1 MRAYT
6 VAATAVTL
14 DVPAKWVDNA
24 LSHHHV
30 PGVARRRQ
38 GVARRLSY
46 QAVLTLEVALRLVRT
61 LGVPLP
67 RSIELATV
75 LISDPKSRQ
84 SLGAGSG
91 LSLAIDIEAI
101 EAHVARLL
109 AHAVEVAPSP
119 RRGRPTGRK

>member
-14 DVPAKWVDNA
+14 DVPAKWVDNV

-38 GVARRLSY
+38 GVTRKLSY

-61 LGVPLP
+61 LSVPLP

-84 SLGAGSG
+84 SPGGSSG
-91 LSLAIDIEAI
+91 LSLSIDIESI
-101 EAHVARLL
+101 EAHVVKLL

>member
-14 DVPAKWVDNA
+14 DVPVKWVDNA

-30 PGVARRRQ
+30 LGVAKRRQ
-38 GVARRLSY
+38 GVARKLSY
-46 QAVLTLEVALRLVRT
+46 QAVLTLEVALRIVRA
-61 LGVPLP
+61 LGAPLP

-75 LISDPKSRQ
+75 LVSDPKSRQ
-84 SLGAGSG
+84 SLGAASG
-91 LSLAIDIEAI
+91 LSLGIDIESI

-119 RRGRPTGRK
+119 RRGRPTTRK

>member
-14 DVPAKWVDNA
+14 DVPVKWVDNA

-30 PGVARRRQ
+30 PGVAKRRQ
-38 GVARRLSY
+38 GVARKLSY
-46 QAVLTLEVALRLVRT
+46 QAVLTLEVALRIVRA
-61 LGVPLP
+61 LGAPLP

-84 SLGAGSG
+84 SLGATSG
-91 LSLAIDIEAI
+91 LSLGIDIESI

-119 RRGRPTGRK
+119 RRGRPTTRK

>member
-14 DVPAKWVDNA
+14 DVPVKWVDNA

-30 PGVARRRQ
+30 PGVAKRRQ
-38 GVARRLSY
+38 GVARKLSY
-46 QAVLTLEVALRLVRT
+46 QAVLTLEVALRLVSA
-61 LGVPLP
+61 LGAPLP
-67 RSIELATV
+67 RAIELATV

-84 SLGAGSG
+84 SLGSG
-91 LSLAIDIEAI
+91 LSLGIDIESI
-101 EAHVARLL
+101 EAHVAKLL

-119 RRGRPTGRK
+119 

>member
-14 DVPAKWVDNA
+14 DVPVKWVDNA

-30 PGVARRRQ
+30 PGVAKRRQ
-38 GVARRLSY
+38 GVARKLSY
-46 QAVLTLEVALRLVRT
+46 QAVLTLEVALRLVRA
-61 LGVPLP
+61 LGAPLP

-84 SLGAGSG
+84 SLGAASG
-91 LSLAIDIEAI
+91 LSLGIDIESI

-119 RRGRPTGRK
+119 RRGRPTTRK

>member
-14 DVPAKWVDNA
+14 DVPVKWVDNA

-30 PGVARRRQ
+30 PGVAKRRQ
-38 GVARRLSY
+38 GVARKLSY
-46 QAVLTLEVALRLVRT
+46 QAVLTLEVALRIVRA
-61 LGVPLP
+61 LGAPLP

-84 SLGAGSG
+84 SLGPASG
-91 LSLAIDIEAI
+91 LSLGIDIESI

-119 RRGRPTGRK
+119 RRGRPTTRK